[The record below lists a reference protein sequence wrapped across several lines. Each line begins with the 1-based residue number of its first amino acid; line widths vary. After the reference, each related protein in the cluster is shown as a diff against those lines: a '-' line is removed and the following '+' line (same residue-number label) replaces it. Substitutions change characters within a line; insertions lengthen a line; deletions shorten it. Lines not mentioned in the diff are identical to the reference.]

1 MDLFRFVLR
10 FGPNDQYK
18 SRKKTLKY
26 VWNLY
31 IISIRW
37 YCYINT
43 FFNVWQVLM
52 RSFLKLNLT
61 IGFNLWRFVR
71 LTFLPFFFL
80 SLFLFFRS
88 IRWNLYN
95 YYTCN
100 ISDFKRFSF
109 SFKGQDVPSFWE
121 QMIRATSDSYLIIS
135 AGDSSAA
142 LAR

>member
-10 FGPNDQYK
+10 FGPSDQYK

-71 LTFLPFFFL
+71 LTFLPFFFSL
-80 SLFLFFRS
+80 SFFSLDRLDG
-88 IRWNLYN
+88 IYIIITRAILV
-95 YYTCN
+95 
-100 ISDFKRFSF
+100 IFKRFSF